1 MTYKTVKN
9 KKGKTF
15 MDYEPGHVGDDNY
28 VTIQSRLALCSR
40 QGKYL

>member
-28 VTIQSRLALCSR
+28 VTIKQVS
-40 QGKYL
+40 K